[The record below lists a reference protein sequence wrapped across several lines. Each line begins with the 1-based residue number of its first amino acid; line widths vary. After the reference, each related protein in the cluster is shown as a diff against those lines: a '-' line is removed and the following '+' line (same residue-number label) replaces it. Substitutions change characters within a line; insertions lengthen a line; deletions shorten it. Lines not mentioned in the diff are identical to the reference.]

1 MKKLQL
7 ASLLV
12 ASIAASAA
20 VQPAYANENLNS
32 SSANTIQL
40 DESAL
45 MSAIKA
51 DSANAEEIIAAAI
64 AKAGT
69 DSDETLTILGEA
81 VLAGIDADTVTAV
94 AIASGVDATIAS
106 EATAGPFLDHLRGFK
121 QGAHRRAHNTALR
134 VINILTGCGAGISPN
149 C

>member
-12 ASIAASAA
+12 ASIAVSAA
-20 VQPAYANENLNS
+20 VQPAYASEKLNS
-32 SSANTIQL
+32 SSINTVQL
-40 DESAL
+40 EESAF
-45 MSAIKA
+45 MNSIKA
-51 DSANAEEIIAAAI
+51 DPANAEEIIAAAI

-69 DSDETLTILGEA
+69 DSDEALVILGEA
-81 VLAGIDADTVTAV
+81 VLAGVDTDTVTAV

-106 EATAGPFLDHLRGFK
+106 EATAGPFLDRLRAFR
-121 QGAHRRAHNTALR
+121 QGTRTRLHNTRLR
-134 VINILTGCGAGISPN
+134 VVNVLTGCGAGISPN

>member
-20 VQPAYANENLNS
+20 VQTAYANENLNS

-69 DSDETLTILGEA
+69 DSDETLVILGEA
-81 VLAGIDADTVTAV
+81 VLAGVDVDTVTAV

-106 EATAGPFLDHLRGFK
+106 EATAGPFLDRLRAVR
-121 QGAHRRAHNTALR
+121 QGTRTRLHNIRLR
-134 VINILTGCGAGISPN
+134 VVNVLTGCGAGISPN